1 MYKELFELSGKRA
14 LVIGGASGIG
24 KAIADGFKEFGA
36 YVIVAD
42 LKASDVKGLY
52 DEVYY
57 VDITDYRSVED
68 LFKKVGNIDI
78 LVSTPGI
85 NIRKKIKDYTLEE
98 FDKILRVNLIGQFY
112 VAKNAVK
119 YVNKGGSI
127 IFIAS
132 IRAVVVEPG
141 QGPYSMTKAGIV
153 QMVKTLA
160 SELGK
165 YNIRV
170 NAIAPGVVDTP
181 LTRQIKED
189 PKWYDA
195 YASKTA
201 LGRWAEAW
209 EIVGPAIL
217 LASKAG
223 SYITG
228 SVIFVDGGWTS
239 IDGRFDPFAP
249 D

>member
-1 MYKELFELSGKRA
+1 M
-14 LVIGGASGIG
+14 IGGASGIG
-24 KAIADGFKEFGA
+24 KATAEALKEFGA

-42 LKASDVKGLY
+42 INPDAVKGLF

-57 VDITDYRSVED
+57 VDIADYDSVVN
-68 LFKKVGNIDI
+68 LFDKIDSLDI

-85 NIRKKIKDYTLEE
+85 NIRKRIEDYTIEE
-98 FDKILRVNLIGQFY
+98 FNKVLNVNLVGYFY
-112 VAKNAVK
+112 VAKNAIRVM
-119 YVNKGGSI
+119 NEGGSI
-127 IFIAS
+127 IFITS
-132 IRAVVVEPG
+132 IRAFVVEPG

-153 QMVKTLA
+153 QLVKVLA

-170 NAIAPGVVDTP
+170 NAVAPGVVDTP
-181 LTRQIKED
+181 LTRQIKSSRR
-189 PKWYDA
+189 WYEA

-201 LGRWAEAW
+201 LGRWAEPW
-209 EIVGPAIL
+209 EIAAPIIL

-228 SVIFVDGGWTS
+228 SVLLVDGGWTA
-239 IDGRFDPFAP
+239 IDGRFDPFEGR
-249 D
+249 